1 MAAEYLQ
8 KTVETGSVICYNKTT
23 DNIVKEDVV

>member
-8 KTVETGSVICYNKTT
+8 KTMETGSVICYNETT
-23 DNIVKEDVV
+23 DTTVKEDIV